1 MGLRNAEVTQ
11 KPKTFSVYERAVI
24 LDPGMLRATVWV
36 HSCFHSASDKKTT
49 FQSKGLKLLDKIK
62 ILLIFCLYSIAFPH
76 VYFILL
82 YFISF
87 NVYVKPFELP
97 CDKMC
102 CTNKLVFLSLALP
115 CQAPPLCQSV
125 GCFMQFC
132 LCFRSNN
139 QLSQSCFHCVSFIVC
154 HRLHL
159 S

>member
-1 MGLRNAEVTQ
+1 M
-11 KPKTFSVYERAVI
+11 YERAVI
-24 LDPGMLRATVWV
+24 LDPGMLRTPQSESIRVFILPV
-36 HSCFHSASDKKTT
+36 TKKTT

-76 VYFILL
+76 VYFIVL

-115 CQAPPLCQSV
+115 RTSIVPKRRLLYAILSLFSIKQSTQSIMFSLCVVHCMSSPAPVLVLCL
-125 GCFMQFC
+125 FE
-132 LCFRSNN
+132 SN
-139 QLSQSCFHCVSFIVC
+139 SAH
-154 HRLHL
+154 
-159 S
+159 